1 MKYVNDHASEY
12 NVKMFYSTPSQYVDA
27 IHKSSNASFPIKY
40 DDFFPYADNP
50 HAFWTGYF
58 TSRSPYK
65 GYVRQMS
72 SLLHSVQGLFAT
84 SSLSDS
90 VIDRKSFVEKI
101 FTLQEAMGI
110 AQHHD
115 SVT

>member
-1 MKYVNDHASEY
+1 M
-12 NVKMFYSTPSQYVDA
+12 
-27 IHKSSNASFPIKY
+27 KY
-40 DDFFPYADNP
+40 DDFFPYADFP

-58 TSRSPYK
+58 TSRPAFK

-72 SLLHSVQGLFAT
+72 SLLHSVQGLFSM
-84 SSLSDS
+84 SSLPNS
-90 VIDRKSFVEKI
+90 VIDRKSLAEKI